1 MSVLVLASS
10 WNPIVLSVVTLLFVA
25 VSLLLILTVLIQKPQ
40 GGGLSGAFGAGAGSG
55 QTAFGAKTGDAL
67 TVITILMFVAWLA
80 VAVAMNYGTKPA
92 AANRATEAKAAEN
105 QTGTTGTT
113 GTGTTTAP
121 ETPAAETKAPET
133 SAPEAKAPEVPAPE
147 AKVPESAPA
156 VPAPATNPAPSTP
169 PAPTPAPAP
178 GSNPK

>member
-1 MSVLVLASS
+1 VVGKELRMSVLVLASS

-92 AANRATEAKAAEN
+92 AADRATEAKAAEN

-113 GTGTTTAP
+113 GTGTTTPAP
-121 ETPAAETKAPET
+121 ETPAAETKAPE
-133 SAPEAKAPEVPAPE
+133 
-147 AKVPESAPA
+147 SAPA
-156 VPAPATNPAPSTP
+156 AVPPAA
-169 PAPTPAPAP
+169 PAPTPASDPAPAP

>member
-10 WNPIVLSVVTLLFVA
+10 WNPIVLSVVTLLFVV

-92 AANRATEAKAAEN
+92 DAKRATEARSTQNGTQNGTQSGSQNGSTTGGAAPTE
-105 QTGTTGTT
+105 QAAPGTTPAPE
-113 GTGTTTAP
+113 TTAP
-121 ETPAAETKAPET
+121 ETTTPAAP
-133 SAPEAKAPEVPAPE
+133 PA
-147 AKVPESAPA
+147 AAPESAPA
-156 VPAPATNPAPSTP
+156 NPQPANPQPANPQ
-169 PAPTPAPAP
+169 PA
-178 GSNPK
+178 NPK

>member
-1 MSVLVLASS
+1 VVGKELRMSVLVLASS

-92 AANRATEAKAAEN
+92 AADRATEAKAAEN
-105 QTGTTGTT
+105 QTGTTGTGT
-113 GTGTTTAP
+113 TGTTTPAPEAPAAETKAP
-121 ETPAAETKAPET
+121 ETPAAETKAPE
-133 SAPEAKAPEVPAPE
+133 
-147 AKVPESAPA
+147 SAPA
-156 VPAPATNPAPSTP
+156 AVPPAA
-169 PAPTPAPAP
+169 PAPTPASDPAPAP

>member
-92 AANRATEAKAAEN
+92 AADRATEAKAAEN
-105 QTGTTGTT
+105 QTGTS
-113 GTGTTTAP
+113 GTGTTTPAP
-121 ETPAAETKAPET
+121 EAPAAETQA
-133 SAPEAKAPEVPAPE
+133 
-147 AKVPESAPA
+147 PESAPA
-156 VPAPATNPAPSTP
+156 AAPAPAAVPPAASAPTPASVPAPAPA
-169 PAPTPAPAP
+169 
-178 GSNPK
+178 SNPK

>member
-92 AANRATEAKAAEN
+92 AADRATEAKAAEN

-113 GTGTTTAP
+113 GTGTTTPAP
-121 ETPAAETKAPET
+121 ETPAAETKAPE
-133 SAPEAKAPEVPAPE
+133 
-147 AKVPESAPA
+147 SAPA
-156 VPAPATNPAPSTP
+156 AVPPAA
-169 PAPTPAPAP
+169 PAPTPASDPAPAP